1 MIGAILFFFILH
13 TILNQ
18 VNLACSF
25 LGLRFVLFSKDV
37 SVEGY
42 NILADID
49 HGAQFDQK
57 SSTPKESQSK
67 TQLVSFQERFHFA
80 VNDPIAATCSDLR
93 NPSLPRSS
101 FSPPSQSSNVYFDDS
116 SMEMLW
122 MQTTQE
128 AYRHALCY
136 MQPSMAHGDRS
147 HVCPWSQEE
156 SARPEC
162 LLILAG
168 QSTMASAMGS
178 TWRTCANSETEV
190 KATYSQE
197 PTHPSRWTR
206 WTWWTSTTSCTHDAR
221 SPTAWRGHGAHDPHE
236 SNDGVEHAAHEYDAN
251 TVPSGALCTALAS
264 TRDTLASLNT
274 RSTSHHAAQFVHGVS
289 DGTQFY
295 YACHAQDAG
304 HASLSGGGTGFD
316 DPFETGGRGAATPHP
331 ESREEFGFEGG
342 RQRWSKSH
350 SRSSCSRHALGAYAQ
365 GVRERNFCEV
375 SAPQQLAEVLV
386 RCGQALAGLCGTVR
400 RPGEKADGADFNDQD
415 GLSGGEGRLSQGTDG
430 CWGSFR
436 RSQTKSWEK

>member
-1 MIGAILFFFILH
+1 MYIYIRFWDHKGHSTESSPHLKRDRCPNPAGNCFWFAHSRPELVSPWACDLCSAASLDQQHHLLWCPSTVNKPGCLARTWPTSLCMIGAILFFLILH

-37 SVEGY
+37 FVEGH
-42 NILADID
+42 NILADFD

-274 RSTSHHAAQFVHGVS
+274 RSTSHHAAQ
-289 DGTQFY
+289 
-295 YACHAQDAG
+295 
-304 HASLSGGGTGFD
+304 
-316 DPFETGGRGAATPHP
+316 
-331 ESREEFGFEGG
+331 
-342 RQRWSKSH
+342 
-350 SRSSCSRHALGAYAQ
+350 
-365 GVRERNFCEV
+365 
-375 SAPQQLAEVLV
+375 
-386 RCGQALAGLCGTVR
+386 
-400 RPGEKADGADFNDQD
+400 
-415 GLSGGEGRLSQGTDG
+415 
-430 CWGSFR
+430 
-436 RSQTKSWEK
+436 